1 MKPMRSLAALALLA
15 LPACGKPDARAPA
28 ARQAATKV
36 TLTTARLEPLTVVY
50 RASGT
55 VRGRNTTVLTSKV
68 PGYVRAVRVRPG
80 DTVRAGETLV
90 ELEANDARA
99 GVARAQALVAQS
111 EEAKAEAESAFRAA
125 RAAAKVA
132 ESSHGRAAQLLEQT
146 AISQQEFDE
155 AEARLD
161 GARAQELAAAARVR
175 AVASR
180 IAEAKAGLGEARAT
194 FDYADITAPFSGR
207 VLERRVDPGALA
219 TPGVPLLVVADE
231 GMLRVEAAVEESRAG
246 GIAMRDEADIELEAL
261 RTPIVGKVVEI
272 VPNVDVT
279 TRAFLVKLDLPAEAG
294 SLRPGSFARVAFRMG
309 TRPRLVVP
317 TTAVTTF
324 GALDR
329 VFVATGE
336 QARLRMITLGE
347 VQGSWTEVLSGL
359 VAGERVVNAPGG
371 DLRDGAR
378 VEAAL

>member
-1 MKPMRSLAALALLA
+1 MKPMRSLAALVLLA
-15 LPACGKPDARAPA
+15 LSACAQPDARAPV
-28 ARQAATKV
+28 ARGPATKV
-36 TLTTARLEPLTVVY
+36 TLTTAHLEPLTVVY

-68 PGYVRAVRVRPG
+68 PGYIRAVRVRPG
-80 DTVRAGETLV
+80 DTVRAGQTLV

-99 GVARAQALVAQS
+99 GVARARALVDQS

-132 ESSHGRAAQLLEQT
+132 ESSHTRAAQLLEQT

-219 TPGVPLLVVADE
+219 TPGMPLLVVADE
-231 GMLRVEAAVEESRAG
+231 GVLRVEAAVEESRAAG
-246 GIAMRDEADIELEAL
+246 VAMGDEASIEIEAL
-261 RTPIVGKVVEI
+261 PTPIVGKVVEI

-279 TRAFLVKLDLPAEAG
+279 TRAFLVKLDLPPEAG
-294 SLRPGSFARVAFRMG
+294 PLRPGSFARVGFRMG

-329 VFVATGE
+329 VFVASGDR
-336 QARLRMITLGE
+336 ARLRMITLGE
-347 VQGSWTEVLSGL
+347 AQGSWTEVLSGL
-359 VAGERVVNAPGG
+359 SAGERVVDAPGA
-371 DLRDGAR
+371 DLRDGAPI
-378 VEAAL
+378 EASL